1 MKLTTKKKLVIVRVF
16 TILAIILVLLTNVNA
31 VLATESGTTGIG
43 TAEVTQATDN
53 IKRVITSI
61 AMPLGGVLIF
71 ASIVIAAIKMIANA
85 NNPQKRA
92 ESIGSLAWIC
102 GGGIILGLSLIIA
115 GIIINIATN
124 NTRKPIKLR
133 EVCYE
138 NF

>member
-71 ASIVIAAIKMIANA
+71 ASVVVAAIKMIANS

-92 ESIGSLAWIC
+92 
-102 GGGIILGLSLIIA
+102 
-115 GIIINIATN
+115 
-124 NTRKPIKLR
+124 
-133 EVCYE
+133 
-138 NF
+138 